1 MKSVS
6 NQVNLWMRNQAHDQT
21 PLQVWQQAR
30 TKVWYQ
36 TFEQAWDLSF
46 HQLCK
51 KVPSQVRKELW
62 KT

>member
-1 MKSVS
+1 MENVRD
-6 NQVNLWMRNQAHDQT
+6 QVNVYIRNQAHDQT

-30 TKVWYQ
+30 YKVWYQ
-36 TFEQAWDLSF
+36 TSAQAWDLSF

>member
-1 MKSVS
+1 MENVS
-6 NQVNLWMRNQAHDQT
+6 NQVSTLMRNQAHDQT

-30 TKVWYQ
+30 SKVWYQ